1 MSSSE
6 DEIMEISN
14 LPSSSNNYVSKSS
27 ETVPVDKAI
36 SLPPKTANTII
47 AKISSPSAS
56 RINKRYQSKF
66 KKEWLSNSY
75 FSTFLREC
83 KTDQTKAVCVT
94 CNIQF
99 SILNSGVGD
108 INHHVQTKKH
118 QDRTKSAEA
127 NPSNR
132 IYSTFNITT
141 TELNKLCA
149 VEGAMVFHTVKHS
162 HSYISH
168 GCTIDTIKKC
178 FPDSST
184 VKNIT
189 CDRTKVGIMLM
200 K

>member
-36 SLPPKTANTII
+36 SLPPKTTNTII

-83 KTDQTKAVCVT
+83 KTDQTKAVK
-94 CNIQF
+94 
-99 SILNSGVGD
+99 
-108 INHHVQTKKH
+108 INHSEKYNEPVLNIGYQIQSIHTKKTIKLLSNFCLLYRGPYESNKSTVTSIPVVS
-118 QDRTKSAEA
+118 QTTKSRPKSVTSPRPMSKEASEFAESGTYK
-127 NPSNR
+127 PLYR
-132 IYSTFNITT
+132 R
-141 TELNKLCA
+141 
-149 VEGAMVFHTVKHS
+149 HS
-162 HSYISH
+162 SY
-168 GCTIDTIKKC
+168 
-178 FPDSST
+178 
-184 VKNIT
+184 
-189 CDRTKVGIMLM
+189 
-200 K
+200 